1 MSTSDT
7 SVLGDTSFKKK
18 NQEKKERTNEKETM
32 QEASE
37 EVVASRVDEDGG

>member
-7 SVLGDTSFKKK
+7 SALGDTSFKKK
-18 NQEKKERTNEKETM
+18 QEKKERTNEKETM